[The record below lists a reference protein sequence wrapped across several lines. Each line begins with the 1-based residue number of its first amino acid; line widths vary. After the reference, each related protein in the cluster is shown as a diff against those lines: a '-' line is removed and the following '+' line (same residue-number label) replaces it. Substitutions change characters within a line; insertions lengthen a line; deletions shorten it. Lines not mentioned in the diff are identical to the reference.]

1 MNDEIMQLIRER
13 DSLLKTAR
21 RTNFSIDW
29 SLYTRAKC
37 KTSNLI
43 KHAKR
48 CFFQETIDKNK
59 GNPKGIWRAL
69 KTLSGIK
76 KDTISIRQ
84 LITEHGAI
92 TDKQEIA
99 EIMNDAFINIA
110 SQISPG
116 SQRVADLG
124 FDDVALL
131 EFVKSKSGN
140 QSFVIPPITEAQML
154 DLINKIPSSKAI
166 GCDGLSAKVLKLAA
180 SVLVHPLCRL
190 MNHSI
195 STGCIPSTWKTAQ
208 VTPLFKNG
216 SREDTSNYRPISVLP
231 VLSKILERHVATSLC
246 NHLHNYD
253 LLYNLQSAFR
263 PNHSTETALIKL
275 TDELLFDM
283 DNDRVTGLAFVDF
296 RKAFDVINH
305 ELLLKKLSIYGA
317 NDLSLKWFG
326 SYLTGRKQYV
336 RINGCCSTS
345 KELLQGVPQGSI
357 LGPILFLLFV
367 NDMPLSIRDST
378 LDVYADD
385 TTLSKTSSWE
395 NVSYLTQSL
404 NQDLKRLDEWSE
416 RNKMFINSQKTKSML
431 VIGKRLRNRVASTS
445 LGVNLNGNSIEQV
458 NDFKLLGVTLD
469 QDLSFNRQIEE
480 LCKKL
485 SKRIGLLRHISPYL
499 KCNQRNVYYSTIIK
513 PVMLYGST
521 IWTSCSKENLLK
533 VLRLQKRAARII
545 LDAERTAPSVGL
557 FNTLKWVPFY
567 AESYINRCAVIYKR
581 LNGNTPAYIND
592 LLIRNSDT
600 HNRTTR
606 FCNLNLRCPRYKRSS
621 EGGRTFAVRAT
632 KEWNKLSVDLKQSS
646 SVNNFKLSLFRII
659 LNNQNLSKLFM

>member
-1 MNDEIMQLIRER
+1 MLNEVLDQHLPWKNRRVKRQNQPPWMNDEIMELIRER
-13 DSLLKTAR
+13 DNLLKTAR
-21 RTNFSIDW
+21 RTNLSFDW

-43 KHAKR
+43 KYAKR

-69 KTLSGIK
+69 KTLSGVK
-76 KDTISIRQ
+76 KDPISIRQ
-84 LITEHGAI
+84 LITEHGAV

-99 EIMNDAFINIA
+99 ENMNDAFINIA
-110 SQISPG
+110 SRITPD
-116 SQRVADLG
+116 SQRVADLD
-124 FDDVALL
+124 FDDVALY

-140 QSFVIPPITEAQML
+140 QSFEIPPITEAQML
-154 DLINKIPSSKAI
+154 DLITKIPSSKAI
-166 GCDGLSAKVLKLAA
+166 GCDGLSARVLKLAA

-190 MNHSI
+190 MNLSI
-195 STGCIPSTWKTAQ
+195 STGCFPSTWKTAQ

-231 VLSKILERHVATSLC
+231 VLSKILERHVATSLFK
-246 NHLHNYD
+246 HLHSCD

-263 PNHSTETALIKL
+263 PNHSTETALIKS
-275 TDELLFDM
+275 TDELLFNM
-283 DNDRVTGLAFVDF
+283 DNDMVTGLAFVDF

-336 RINGCCSTS
+336 RINGCSTS
-345 KELLQGVPQGSI
+345 KQLLQGVPQASI

-385 TTLSKTSSWE
+385 TTLSKCSSWE
-395 NVSYLTQSL
+395 NVPHLTQAL
-404 NQDLKRLDEWSE
+404 NQDLKRLDEWSA

-431 VIGKRLRNRVASTS
+431 VTGKRLRNLVAFTS
-445 LGVNLNGNSIEQV
+445 VDINLNGSNIEHV
-458 NDFKLLGVTLD
+458 TDFKLLGVTLD

-485 SKRIGLLRHISPYL
+485 AKRIGLLRHISPHL
-499 KCNQRNVYYSTIIK
+499 KRNQQDIL
-513 PVMLYGST
+513 LY
-521 IWTSCSKENLLK
+521 
-533 VLRLQKRAARII
+533 
-545 LDAERTAPSVGL
+545 D
-557 FNTLKWVPFY
+557 
-567 AESYINRCAVIYKR
+567 
-581 LNGNTPAYIND
+581 
-592 LLIRNSDT
+592 
-600 HNRTTR
+600 H
-606 FCNLNLRCPRYKRSS
+606 
-621 EGGRTFAVRAT
+621 
-632 KEWNKLSVDLKQSS
+632 
-646 SVNNFKLSLFRII
+646 
-659 LNNQNLSKLFM
+659 